1 MYYKINK
8 SRGGRFMKKFL
19 SKMPVM
25 IVFLSLALVGLVFYI
40 VMLARP
46 VSYGM
51 TYSYSHVVT
60 EEDAALFGEE
70 VGTEI
75 NMDIKIKNDKKMEMT
90 TFATSGE
97 TAECWLIRNGNKFVI
112 IPEGTGNEE
121 EYDTAVEGLKADEE
135 AWNAVWNGEAGM
147 PVFEVNAFGMK
158 ANLSGID
165 IDLTCTGAIVFA
177 SIWGVVEVAL
187 ITFGVLSLVFFL
199 KDRKSGATQSSESPA
214 VEQ

>member
-1 MYYKINK
+1 
-8 SRGGRFMKKFL
+8 MKKFL

-25 IVFLSLALVGLVFYI
+25 IVFLSLAVVGLVFYI

-51 TYSYSHVVT
+51 TYTWNHVVT
-60 EEDAALFGEE
+60 EEETSTFGVEA
-70 VGTEI
+70 GTEI
-75 NMDIKIKNDKKMEMT
+75 SYSLKILNDRKMEL
-90 TFATSGE
+90 SIIQENDGE
-97 TAECWLIRNGNKFVI
+97 PIETWIIRNGNKFI
-112 IPEGTGNEE
+112 MIPVSMTEE
-121 EYDTAVEGLKADEE
+121 EYEAQVEALKADEE

-199 KDRKSGATQSSESPA
+199 KDRKGSSTQSADTPV
-214 VEQ
+214 VE